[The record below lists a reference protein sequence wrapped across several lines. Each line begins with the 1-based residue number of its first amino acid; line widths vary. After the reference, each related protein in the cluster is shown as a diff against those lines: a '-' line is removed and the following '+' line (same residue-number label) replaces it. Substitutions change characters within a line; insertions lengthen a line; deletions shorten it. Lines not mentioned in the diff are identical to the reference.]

1 MKYSLKNYGQALA
14 EVVLE
19 KRNLSQGDPT
29 RNFIKM
35 LRRSGDE
42 AHADKIIKEAERIL
56 RKEDGTRSVVF
67 ESARPLGVA
76 RQKSLA
82 IFSRSGDAVSY
93 RTDSRL
99 IAGVRILIDD
109 EREFDGSL
117 KGKLDKLFGDV

>member
-1 MKYSLKNYGQALA
+1 
-14 EVVLE
+14 
-19 KRNLSQGDPT
+19 
-29 RNFIKM
+29 M